1 MSERK
6 EEKGKQVEFKG
17 IIVRALSTEKALK
30 LIENEN
36 TLTFLVDLRATKGQ
50 IKKEVEQMFE
60 VKVEKVNTLVTPK
73 GEKKAYV
80 KLAKDYKASDVAHKL
95 GLL

>member
-1 MSERK
+1 MSERS

-17 IIVRALSTEKALK
+17 IIIRALSTEKALR